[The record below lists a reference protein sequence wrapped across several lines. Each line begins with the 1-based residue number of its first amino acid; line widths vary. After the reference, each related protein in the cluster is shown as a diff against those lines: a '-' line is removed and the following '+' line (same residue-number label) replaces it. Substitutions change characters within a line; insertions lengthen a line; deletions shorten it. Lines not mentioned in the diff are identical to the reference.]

1 MCKLS
6 WLSSLNNNSSYTY
19 LQTIDIPNVYGDG
32 HVNPDGTVTS
42 EFICPSTYDPNTSY
56 ENLTLP
62 LGQENNIL
70 LSTSIL
76 NINFKDFI
84 IYIKHNSTNDVVN
97 SSYDLQKI
105 SDIHNFYKNNK
116 YEIKLL
122 QDLILFFGIALKLI
136 TYTSVN
142 GTCNIDINNIFLTS
156 NTITDD
162 TTLLNFFIIIHNVT
176 NHLSNE
182 TNNRFLIINDVN
194 NDNTYIMSL
203 VGILLNIFNIT
214 KIKNS
219 LNQVQLQYEKLI
231 SPNYKLLYY
240 INQIKNNNSVTI
252 NNIDDIQ
259 VEQNIHKTD
268 IQLIKRIIPPV
279 LNDSVWINPNSSI
292 KIYDNYEVVAIGY
305 GPTQTGIGW
314 SDPDSDHGGGP

>member
-19 LQTIDIPNVYGDG
+19 LQTIDIPNIYEDG

-42 EFICPSTYDPNTSY
+42 EFRCPSTDDPNTSY

-76 NINFKDFI
+76 SINFKDFI

-105 SDIHNFYKNNK
+105 SDIHNFYTNNK

-162 TTLLNFFIIIHNVT
+162 TTLSNFFKIIHNVT
-176 NHLSNE
+176 NHSINE

-203 VGILLNIFNIT
+203 VGIFQNIFDIT
-214 KIKNS
+214 KLKNS
-219 LNQVQLQYEKLI
+219 LNQVQLNYEKNN
-231 SPNYKLLYY
+231 SSSYKLLYY

-252 NNIDDIQ
+252 NNIDNIQ

-279 LNDSVWINPNSSI
+279 LNDSVWINPN
-292 KIYDNYEVVAIGY
+292 NYEVVAIGY
-305 GPTQTGIGW
+305 GQTQTGVGW
-314 SDPDSDHGGGP
+314 SDSDSYHSGGGP